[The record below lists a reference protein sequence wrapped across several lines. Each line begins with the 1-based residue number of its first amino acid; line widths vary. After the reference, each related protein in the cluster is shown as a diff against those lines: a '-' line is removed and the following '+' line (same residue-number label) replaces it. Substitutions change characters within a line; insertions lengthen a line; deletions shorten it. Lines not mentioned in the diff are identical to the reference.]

1 MSDETVS
8 PQVVNDLV
16 DYNEFNQAFKEVFCG
31 TIGGFAQVLVGQ
43 PFDMTKVR
51 MQTSSVRASASEVI
65 RKLVK
70 NEGILAFYKGT
81 LVPLVGVG
89 ACVSCQ
95 FGVNEAMKRYFRWRH
110 RNDHGML
117 TPGQYYMSGF
127 VSGTANAFLA
137 TPIEHVRIRLQ
148 LQTGSKTTSLYYG
161 SWDCA
166 RKLLRQGALMR
177 GFTATTLRTSH
188 GFGIYFFT
196 YEALLANEAR
206 RGVLRQDVP
215 AWKVSLFGA
224 LAGACFWATTYPF
237 DVVKSV
243 IQADKLRNPVYGTSV
258 VQVGKAIYRERG
270 PRVFVSG
277 FMPAMLRSLPV
288 NGATFAAF
296 ETTMRL
302 IK

>member
-1 MSDETVS
+1 MAEEVVT

-16 DYNEFNQAFKEVFCG
+16 DYNNVGQVVKELFCG
-31 TIGGFAQVLVGQ
+31 TVGGFAQVLVGQ

-51 MQTSSVRASASEVI
+51 MQTSTVPASATDVI
-65 RKLVK
+65 KRLVK

-95 FGVNEAMKRYFRWRH
+95 FGVNETMKRFFRWKD
-110 RNDHGML
+110 NNKHGAL
-117 TPGQYYMSGF
+117 TRGQYYMSGF
-127 VSGTANAFLA
+127 VSGTANALLA

-148 LQTGSKTTSLYYG
+148 LQRGPKTTAEYQG

-166 RKLLRQGALMR
+166 KKLLQKGALMR
-177 GFTATTLRTSH
+177 GLTATTLRTSH

-196 YEALLANEAR
+196 YEGLLAREAR

-237 DVVKSV
+237 DVVKSI
-243 IQADKLRNPVYGTSV
+243 IQADNLIGPRYKGSV
-258 VQVGKAIYRERG
+258 FEVAKTVYRERG
-270 PRVFVSG
+270 ARVFVSG
-277 FMPAMLRSLPV
+277 FMPTMLRSLPV

-296 ETTMRL
+296 ETAMRL
-302 IK
+302 VK